1 MDLHPIVLSPKIT
14 LDLGIEQR
22 FQTANKINDR
32 KTTNL
37 RSIPT
42 YSVGSTYSFSNDTSI
57 SISASM
63 GGSSAAP
70 DSIFG
75 ISIWQKF

>member
-1 MDLHPIVLSPKIT
+1 MPL
-14 LDLGIEQR
+14 
-22 FQTANKINDR
+22 
-32 KTTNL
+32 
-37 RSIPT
+37 SIPT